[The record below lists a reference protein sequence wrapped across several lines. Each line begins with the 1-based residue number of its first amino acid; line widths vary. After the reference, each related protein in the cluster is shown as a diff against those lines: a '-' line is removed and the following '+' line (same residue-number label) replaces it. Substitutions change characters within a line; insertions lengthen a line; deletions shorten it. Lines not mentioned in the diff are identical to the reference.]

1 MDHSYLMTTFKH
13 LIGKSTLKEGITIHK
28 HFESFFESPD
38 AGQKREITFIYGN
51 EQSAIVVLRRLE
63 NIRKHVQIKYTNKTQ
78 GPFVEWLNEVFVE
91 TKKGSIGEFLEFK
104 KVGSDVFK
112 LTAITIDMSHNVKL
126 YVADSMY
133 HKTDQ
138 NALKEEDSF
147 LEIGNI
153 INGISFKVDEGQSFY
168 NREIE
173 KAFSEYEWQK
183 EVKAIPEL
191 DLKCD
196 YRKRTLQVEVEFGNA
211 RAYYQDYI
219 KFMLSYFSK
228 QIDLGILITPT
239 LGFANVLCE
248 IGKQKALQR
257 GRKTY
262 SGMMS
267 FEKAFKEFH
276 YLKPLFDMPIV
287 ILGIDICPI

>member
-1 MDHSYLMTTFKH
+1 MTMTFKH
-13 LIGKSTLKEGITIHK
+13 LIGKSTLKEGMTIHK
-28 HFESFFESPD
+28 NFESFFESPES
-38 AGQKREITFIYGN
+38 GQKKELTLLFGN
-51 EQSAIVVLRRLE
+51 DQSVTVVLRRLD
-63 NIRKHVQIKYTNKTQ
+63 NIRKHVQIKYTNRNQ
-78 GPFVEWLNEVFVE
+78 APFLDWLNKVFAQ
-91 TKKGSIGEFLEFK
+91 TKKGLIGEFLKFQ
-104 KVGSDVFK
+104 KVAPTVFK
-112 LTAITIDMSHNVKL
+112 LTPITSDVAHNAML

-138 NALKEEDSF
+138 AALKGDATFGEVEK
-147 LEIGNI
+147 I

-173 KAFSEYEWQK
+173 RAFLEHEWRSEI
-183 EVKAIPEL
+183 KAIPEL

-196 YRKRTLQVEVEFGNA
+196 YRKDKVQVEVEFGNA

-228 QIDLGILITPT
+228 QIHLGILVTPT
-239 LGFANVLCE
+239 LGFANILCE
-248 IGKQKALQR
+248 IGRQKALQR

-262 SGMMS
+262 SGMMH

-276 YLKPLFDMPIV
+276 YLKPLFDMPIA
-287 ILGIDICPI
+287 ILGIDISPL